1 MKKLILI
8 GLPGS
13 GKTTVGGLLAR
24 QLGLPFRD
32 CDPQVERLAG
42 RTVAQLFS
50 GGEECFRRWE
60 TAALQA
66 LCAGEDC
73 VLATGGGAVLRPEN
87 RALLRGTA
95 AAEPVLS
102 HETHG
107 VVYETFPLAV
117 RRLSGSEDRVNV
129 LVPRAL
135 LEQRPVTEGME
146 LEVEGEVRSF
156 NNRSGVGSRLVITV
170 LARSVLPGVGEPCN
184 QVWLRGTLC
193 KPPILRRTPLGR
205 DICDLLLAVNRR
217 YRRADYLPC
226 IAWGRLAQECGEMT
240 TGDPLWLNGR
250 LQSRTYL
257 KNLGEVTQERTA
269 FEISIS
275 SLEAVEDVPLSSLL

>member
-1 MKKLILI
+1 MPAPPEGKA
-8 GLPGS
+8 LPQPG
-13 GKTTVGGLLAR
+13 
-24 QLGLPFRD
+24 D
-32 CDPQVERLAG
+32 
-42 RTVAQLFS
+42 
-50 GGEECFRRWE
+50 
-60 TAALQA
+60 
-66 LCAGEDC
+66 
-73 VLATGGGAVLRPEN
+73 
-87 RALLRGTA
+87 
-95 AAEPVLS
+95 
-102 HETHG
+102 
-107 VVYETFPLAV
+107 Y
-117 RRLSGSEDRVNV
+117 
-129 LVPRAL
+129 
-135 LEQRPVTEGME
+135 
-146 LEVEGEVRSF
+146 LEVTGEVRSF

>member
-1 MKKLILI
+1 MEQK
-8 GLPGS
+8 
-13 GKTTVGGLLAR
+13 
-24 QLGLPFRD
+24 
-32 CDPQVERLAG
+32 
-42 RTVAQLFS
+42 
-50 GGEECFRRWE
+50 
-60 TAALQA
+60 
-66 LCAGEDC
+66 
-73 VLATGGGAVLRPEN
+73 EN
-87 RALLRGTA
+87 RVVLRGTA
-95 AAEPVLS
+95 AGETTLS
-102 HETHG
+102 HQVHG
-107 VVYETFPLAV
+107 LDFYRFPLSV
-117 RRLSGSEDRVNV
+117 PRLSGREDRLNI
-129 LVPRAL
+129 LLPAPPEGKAL
-135 LEQRPVTEGME
+135 PQPGDY
-146 LEVEGEVRSF
+146 LEVTGEVRSF

-226 IAWGRLAQECGEMT
+226 IAWGRLAQECGEMS
-240 TGDPLWLNGR
+240 TGDPLWLSGR

-275 SLEAVEDVPLSSLL
+275 SLEPVEDVPLSSLL